1 MDITKLV
8 CENDL
13 TRSPTQSL
21 QSFPCL
27 SPALPSA
34 IPPSPPS
41 SASSVTVP
49 PQWPIPES
57 NRLSHICDKNISP
70 HLPQITLSI
79 QHHQAPTHVLHYLKH
94 PSPTSPRSNDP
105 SHLQL
110 LSPKPTQL
118 HTSPYS
124 PSAPPTTA
132 SPSLSAQYFQSTAPQ
147 QRVECG
153 LCGKSFSGIS
163 SHNRHVSRTHHKAR
177 PFSCADCGLQ
187 FGQKGSLDRHTA
199 AVHLKARPFSCDYC
213 GKGFGR
219 KDNMKIHMTTVHL
232 KRKPFKCDMCPKSFG
247 GKRPL
252 KIHRQTVHFKERPLQ
267 CPYCDK
273 RFGQRSNLNVHIK
286 VHRRCSSNLPPMI
299 SPPNSPFGSIDERAP
314 VGAVERRLSPLRLSA
329 VLDPVYPVRQAFVT
343 SPI

>member
-8 CENDL
+8 CDDSL

-21 QSFPCL
+21 QSLPCL
-27 SPALPSA
+27 SPTLPSA
-34 IPPSPPS
+34 FPPSPPS
-41 SASSVTVP
+41 SASSVTVLPRWSCSEPSRLPLMSGKESLSALPHITLDVRQP
-49 PQWPIPES
+49 PSRTFHHLNLETLSSPQVNNS
-57 NRLSHICDKNISP
+57 NSL
-70 HLPQITLSI
+70 HLPSSTPAQFHS
-79 QHHQAPTHVLHYLKH
+79 
-94 PSPTSPRSNDP
+94 
-105 SHLQL
+105 
-110 LSPKPTQL
+110 
-118 HTSPYS
+118 SPYS
-124 PSAPPTTA
+124 ISAPTA
-132 SPSLSAQYFQSTAPQ
+132 SPNFVSQYFQSHAPQ

-286 VHRRCSSNLPPMI
+286 VHKRCSSSLPPI
-299 SPPNSPFGSIDERAP
+299 VSPPHSPLGSVDEGGR
-314 VGAVERRLSPLRLSA
+314 VSESERRLPPLRLAS
-329 VLDPVYPVRQAFVT
+329 VLDSVHPVRQAFVT

>member
-8 CENDL
+8 CEDTL
-13 TRSPTQSL
+13 SRSPTQSL
-21 QSFPCL
+21 QSLPCL
-27 SPALPSA
+27 SPTLPSA
-34 IPPSPPS
+34 FTPSPPS
-41 SASSVTVP
+41 SASSVTVLP
-49 PQWPIPES
+49 RWPCSEA
-57 NRLSHICDKNISP
+57 NRLPLISDKKSLSA
-70 HLPQITLSI
+70 LPQITLDVR
-79 QHHQAPTHVLHYLKH
+79 QP
-94 PSPTSPRSNDP
+94 P
-105 SHLQL
+105 SHIFHHLNLEPPSSPQVNDSNPLQFL
-110 LSPKPTQL
+110 PSTPTQF
-118 HTSPYS
+118 HSPPYS
-124 PSAPPTTA
+124 SSAPTA
-132 SPSLSAQYFQSTAPQ
+132 SPNFTSQYFQSHAPQ

-267 CPYCDK
+267 CTYCDK

-286 VHRRCSSNLPPMI
+286 VHKRCSSSLPPI
-299 SPPNSPFGSIDERAP
+299 VSPPHSP
-314 VGAVERRLSPLRLSA
+314 VGSVDEGGRVNGSERRLPPLRLPG
-329 VLDPVYPVRQAFVT
+329 VLDSVYPVRQAFVT